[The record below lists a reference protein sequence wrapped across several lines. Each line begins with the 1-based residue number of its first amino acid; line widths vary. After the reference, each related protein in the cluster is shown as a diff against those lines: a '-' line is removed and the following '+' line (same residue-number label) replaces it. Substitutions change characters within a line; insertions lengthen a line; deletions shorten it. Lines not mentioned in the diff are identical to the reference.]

1 RPTYSADGRKIPCIY
16 CQPPDRAHEIEREFG
31 PFPLF
36 QFWGP
41 GGGLTSSRWIA
52 DCARLVI
59 DRKRSTLT
67 LVYLPH
73 LDYDH
78 QRYGPDDARS
88 RAALR
93 AVDGLVADLVGDAR
107 RAGGGGL
114 VVSE

>member
-1 RPTYSADGRKIPCIY
+1 
-16 CQPPDRAHEIEREFG
+16 
-31 PFPLF
+31 FPLF

-41 GGGLTSSRWIA
+41 GAGLTSSRWIA

-59 DRKRSTLT
+59 DRKRPTLT

-78 QRYGPDDARS
+78 QRYGPDDPRS

-93 AVDGLVADLVGDAR
+93 AVDGLVGDLAGHAR
-107 RAGGGGL
+107 RAGAQVL
-114 VVSE
+114 VVSEYGRCEERRVGR